1 MTMLTASFDRAEEG
15 AYDRMT
21 QAWQWLCEQRT
32 QAPDYTDVW
41 DIRWQNLNTGERWLT
56 DLTDRVL
63 RGEYR
68 LAPLQLQGTGEQRQ
82 AVWGAQDAL
91 VLKWAALSL
100 QYLLPLHESC
110 EHVKAHGGGKQ
121 SIEKLHSL
129 LTTQSVDSEKKTAAS
144 TTLDAADIRHYKWVC
159 RTDIRGYYRNI
170 NKQTLMQQVRQHV
183 SAPVLR
189 DLVQQYIHYTVEDG
203 GTFHTP
209 EKGISRGCPL
219 SPLMGAL
226 HLFDMDEHFSNQ
238 PNIHYARY
246 MDDVIILAKSR
257 WSLRKHTKRLMQWFG
272 EYGFEAHPD
281 KTQIGRT
288 AKGFDWMGAWLTH
301 EGVTDV
307 APRAKANHR
316 EKVRRLYEQLARL
329 PKWKRK
335 SAAPQVHARVSA
347 YRKRWNIWAGSLC
360 NPPRTIGGLLIIGA
374 STCAF
379 SSHADI
385 ALTPLPISAGAIA
398 GSPASGAGATD
409 AVEITDSQWT
419 VVGYAYGA
427 ATNKGGAKVWG
438 VSTISNDKRIPVGS
452 TIVQTTAARTCGIG
466 VALVPGVRA
475 SGYKTNNAHRQN
487 HQPVGGLITGDEY
500 LSVSNNTNTRMYSYA
515 TVTAQAFYLANQT
528 GSSPCAAGTVLG
540 AACIVGYSYTTDTI
554 SNGYDWGNTTPTAC
568 TSGNEVTVTLGQA
581 FVPPEI
587 PVCTISVNPTSG
599 APQIDDVT
607 PGAIMGT
614 TTGSVLSLGTNVEIT
629 ASCTKTTGNVNVET
643 NGVYLTPNGTDF
655 PSVAGFDSGTNT
667 YVGLLAAGSAKA
679 TLGAVVTTAD
689 LWTKTALGPSP
700 QTTRLTPIVIRGGTA
715 PTVGSG
721 NVVMTVSAVAP

>member
-32 QAPDYTDVW
+32 QAPDHADVW

-56 DLTDRVL
+56 DLTERVL

-68 LAPLQLQGTGEQRQ
+68 LTPLQLQGTGEQRK

-100 QYLLPLHESC
+100 QHQLPLHESC
-110 EHVKAHGGGKQ
+110 EHVKGYGSGKQ

-129 LTTQSVDSEKKTAAS
+129 LTAQSVDSEKKTAAG
-144 TTLDAADIRHYKWVC
+144 TTPDAAEIRHYKWVC

-170 NKQTLMQQVRQHV
+170 NKQTLIQQVRQHV
-183 SAPVLR
+183 TAPVLR

-246 MDDVIILAKSR
+246 MDDIIILAKTR

-288 AKGFDWMGAWLTH
+288 AKGFDWMGARLTH

-307 APRAKANHR
+307 APRANANHR

-335 SAAPQVHARVSA
+335 GAAPKVNARVSA
-347 YRKRWNIWAGSLC
+347 YRKRWDIWAVNVGPARRFTRPTVGVLLGTSLWFPLAC
-360 NPPRTIGGLLIIGA
+360 CAQNAVVSVTSGGPPTIGKYQGSVRLDEVDNATFTDLAVWLSSAGGAIKGNVAASQYGNTIQTPASKTCGLGLTAVVSASSGYWRVYINGA
-374 STCAF
+374 NYNAYDHRQYPSGYTSAYLVVVDPAATGTCA
-379 SSHADI
+379 
-385 ALTPLPISAGAIA
+385 P
-398 GSPASGAGATD
+398 
-409 AVEITDSQWT
+409 
-419 VVGYAYGA
+419 
-427 ATNKGGAKVWG
+427 
-438 VSTISNDKRIPVGS
+438 
-452 TIVQTTAARTCGIG
+452 
-466 VALVPGVRA
+466 
-475 SGYKTNNAHRQN
+475 
-487 HQPVGGLITGDEY
+487 
-500 LSVSNNTNTRMYSYA
+500 
-515 TVTAQAFYLANQT
+515 
-528 GSSPCAAGTVLG
+528 GTVLG
-540 AACIVGYSYTTDTI
+540 TVCSVAKNWDQSPTSMFKDQTGLASTCPSGSNTWQITLGAPYTPEE
-554 SNGYDWGNTTPTAC
+554 TPAC
-568 TSGNEVTVTLGQA
+568 TLQVDPPSGE
-581 FVPPEI
+581 
-587 PVCTISVNPTSG
+587 PTF
-599 APQIDDVT
+599 PDVT
-607 PGAIMGT
+607 PAAAAGT
-614 TTGSVLSLGTNVEIT
+614 TKGSVLSVGTSVKIT
-629 ASCTKTTGNVNVET
+629 SSCTTSKGSVNVRT
-643 NGVYLTPNGTDF
+643 DGVYATKSGDF
-655 PSVAGFDSGTNT
+655 AKAGFDATTNT
-667 YVGLLAAGSAKA
+667 YVGLIEASNPKASLGSAVTDA
-679 TLGAVVTTAD
+679 DFWTTTASS
-689 LWTKTALGPSP
+689 ASP
-700 QTTRLTPIVIRGGTA
+700 QITNLIPVVLRGGGA